1 MVVISAIAL
10 NSANSNLGCTL
21 IIIELRYQHHL
32 LAIKEISKMLIT
44 KNSFNMTYLYYGL
57 TLCALQII

>member
-10 NSANSNLGCTL
+10 SSANSNLGCTL

-32 LAIKEISKMLIT
+32 LTIKEISKILIT
-44 KNSFNMTYLYYGL
+44 KNNFIM
-57 TLCALQII
+57 A